1 MSNFDLFGKSS
12 LDREIVFNLSTD
24 VKNFHHIMPDYFKS
38 LDILSEDESGIV
50 VLEKINFLGQSVK
63 VKTKHVVL
71 PPNIHKVFILTGP
84 LEGTSFIEQYEPS
97 SSGTLISISVK
108 LKINGMLKFIPFI
121 KYIIGKKMNSV
132 MLEFINCA
140 EKYSIENKLSTS

>member
-1 MSNFDLFGKSS
+1 MSNFDLSGKSS
-12 LDREIVFNLSTD
+12 LDREIVFKISTD
-24 VKNFHHIMPDYFKS
+24 VKNFHKIMPNYFKS

-63 VKTKHVVL
+63 VKTKHVIL

-84 LEGTSFIEQYEPS
+84 LKGTGFIEQYEPS
-97 SSGTLISISVK
+97 SSGTLISISVN
-108 LKINGMLKFIPFI
+108 LKINGMLKFVPFI
-121 KYIIGKKMNSV
+121 KRIISKKMSYV

-140 EKYSIENKLSTS
+140 EECSIENKLSIS